1 MRHLLAFLLL
11 AMSQPV
17 TGTASAKTVDIEL
30 VLAVD
35 ASGSVDDREYTLQL
49 EGIAQGFRDATVR
62 RAIRSG
68 PTKSI
73 AVNLLVWA
81 EPQIPK
87 DMTGWFV
94 ITSDAEAEHFAA
106 TVATFPRRQS
116 GSTAIGEGIAA
127 ALRAIDGNDI
137 EAARAVVDVSGDG
150 RESVA
155 REFTVLV
162 GQARAMALSR
172 GIVINGLAIQN
183 EVSDLADYYRRNVQ
197 AGPDS
202 FVMTARDYEDFA
214 EAMRLKLLREIEYRP
229 RLAFRSR

>member
-1 MRHLLAFLLL
+1 MECC
-11 AMSQPV
+11 
-17 TGTASAKTVDIEL
+17 G
-30 VLAVD
+30 
-35 ASGSVDDREYTLQL
+35 SGS
-49 EGIAQGFRDATVR
+49 
-62 RAIRSG
+62 
-68 PTKSI
+68 
-73 AVNLLVWA
+73 
-81 EPQIPK
+81 
-87 DMTGWFV
+87 
-94 ITSDAEAEHFAA
+94 
-106 TVATFPRRQS
+106 S

-127 ALRAIDGNDI
+127 ALRAIDGNDV

-202 FVMTARDYEDFA
+202 FVMTAKDYEDFA